1 MSSELIIFCGSVA
14 AAPIIA
20 YVAIFWWL
28 DRYEQEPIWLVGLIF
43 LWGAVAAPAIAIGL
57 ETLAYRA
64 DNAPSAAIML
74 TVVAPL
80 VEEPAKAGVLLILL
94 FSLHFDNPTDGVV
107 YGAAAGLGFA
117 MTENYLYFK
126 LAYEHD
132 GLDAMVQLVFLRSAT
147 SALMHCCATA
157 LFGYVLGL
165 FRHRGRLHKWLAGPA
180 IALFPALLLHA
191 AFNGGL
197 VSSRLHQ
204 VGGNLTWVILMVPV
218 MCIIVA
224 FLTQLSVRHEHQ
236 ILHVELSDEVETGLI
251 PEDHA
256 EIIPFVRKRWR
267 RNWLDPSVN
276 RRKYLRAATLLA
288 FRKHQARMTE
298 ADHTKL
304 DSEIARLREQIT
316 TLLAVEENP
325 QN

>member
-28 DRYEQEPIWLVGLIF
+28 DRYEQEPVWLVGLVF
-43 LWGAVAAPAIAIGL
+43 LWGAIAAPTIAIGL
-57 ETLAYRA
+57 ETLAYGA
-64 DNAPSAAIML
+64 DNAPSAVTML
-74 TVVAPL
+74 AVVAPL
-80 VEEPAKAGVLLILL
+80 VEEPAKAAVLLILVL
-94 FSLHFDNPTDGVV
+94 SLHFDNPTDGVV

-126 LAYEHD
+126 LAYEYD

-165 FRHRGRLHKWLAGPA
+165 FRHRAGVRKWLLGPVV
-180 IALFPALLLHA
+180 ALLPAVLIHT

-197 VSSRLHQ
+197 VSSRLQ
-204 VGGNLTWVILMVPV
+204 QTGGNLTWVFVMVPI
-218 MCIIVA
+218 MCVIVA
-224 FLTQLSVRHEHQ
+224 FLTQLSVRREHQ
-236 ILHVELSDEVETGLI
+236 ILRVELADEVDSGLI
-251 PEDHA
+251 PEAHA

-267 RNWLDPSVN
+267 RNWLVPSVN
-276 RRKYLRAATLLA
+276 RQKYLRAVTLLA
-288 FRKHQARMTE
+288 FRKHQARITD
-298 ADHTKL
+298 ADHAKL
-304 DSEIARLREQIT
+304 DRDIERLRERIT
-316 TLLAVEENP
+316 ALLSVADDS
-325 QN
+325 